1 MHNKTMYNP
10 IKCNF
15 ASKLSG
21 CIQRKQSKTILAL
34 HTNNYVMEI
43 FVMKTLTGAVSCVN
57 TRLSFNTKLLMPNLT
72 EADYKKIFCRNI

>member
-1 MHNKTMYNP
+1 MYNP

-43 FVMKTLTGAVSCVN
+43 FVMKTLAGAASCVN

>member
-1 MHNKTMYNP
+1 MYNKTMYNP
-10 IKCNF
+10 IKCNL

-43 FVMKTLTGAVSCVN
+43 FEKTLTGAVSCVN
-57 TRLSFNTKLLMPNLT
+57 TRLSFNTELLMPNLT
-72 EADYKKIFCRNI
+72 ETDYKKIFYRNI